1 MSIVRVK
8 SDVAATV
15 HDETTGMFIALRPGA
30 EFDDND
36 PFVKAN
42 RWAFQSDATAEPRTR
57 PVAVPIEQASDNPG
71 ELRKTRR

>member
-1 MSIVRVK
+1 MAIVRVK
-8 SDVAATV
+8 PDVAATV

-42 RWAFQSDATAEPRTR
+42 RWAFQSDATTDARPRA
-57 PVAVPIEQASDNPG
+57 VAASVEQASANPG